1 MRAVLALTGS
11 RILLALRDPL
21 AFLLY
26 LLFPSLLVG
35 ILGLAFQGTWGA
47 PTLTPFSIAVLDET
61 TTPEAEASARALQ
74 EALRAAEHS
83 APWSLAEGKDLPT
96 ALTLLRKEELGAVL
110 VLRDGGNPLVVD
122 AYLDERQ
129 PTRAAVVFS
138 FLNAF
143 QTLYVSPAAALP
155 YAGSLFSSQP
165 TTPQPAESPPPPP
178 TAPQSREPPSSP
190 TAQPAGLFPA
200 SLATPLVV
208 ETTSLHPVGPFA
220 YYTLAMGVMFTVFI
234 SFGGA
239 GQIVED
245 RGGSIF
251 ARMTT
256 YPLSKGTILAGYL
269 LGNAFVIWLSLLLLF
284 FVAELAFGVRWHGLG
299 LLIALAG
306 VYALAW
312 SGISLLLATTARDA
326 AVLRMLG
333 GFVGMAVGS
342 VSGSMYPLYL
352 FPPTIAAAAHVLP
365 NTWALEAMLDVAAGR
380 PASATWLAWIALT
393 AYAVG
398 SLILAAR
405 RLTRQGGA

>member
-61 TTPEAEASARALQ
+61 TTPEAEASARALR
-74 EALRAAEHS
+74 EALRAAERS
-83 APWSLAEGKDLPT
+83 APWSLAEKKDLPT

-129 PTRAAVVFS
+129 PTRAAAVLS

-155 YAGSLFSSQP
+155 YAGSLFSSRP

-178 TAPQSREPPSSP
+178 TAPRFGEPSSSP
-190 TAQPAGLFPA
+190 NDQPAVPFPA
-200 SLATPLVV
+200 PLATPLEVK
-208 ETTSLHPVGPFA
+208 TTSLHPVGPFA
-220 YYTLAMGVMFTVFI
+220 YYTLAMGVMFTVFVA
-234 SFGGA
+234 FGGA

-245 RGGSIF
+245 RNGSIF

-256 YPLSKGTILAGYL
+256 YPLGKGTILAGYL

-352 FPPTIAAAAHVLP
+352 FPPSVAAAAHVLP

-380 PASATWLAWIALT
+380 PASATWPAWIALT